1 MPGDGNGKHP
11 RRSSVYRIHLPLLVS
26 EGTQFCAI
34 RSHLQNAGFVMV
46 KRATDRSISG
56 ASSFTRKGNRVGMA
70 GPIAIVSG
78 WPPRPAWLHPVKS
91 ASVQSDLALLLFR
104 LLRHDLDSLINPRR
118 KTPRLARAYYK
129 HLVNEWKLNKS
140 RLKIAGILGT
150 RWRRHPRSR
159 WEISTTRARWA
170 SSSTSASAIARLD
183 GSRLASHSS
192 RR

>member
-1 MPGDGNGKHP
+1 
-11 RRSSVYRIHLPLLVS
+11 
-26 EGTQFCAI
+26 
-34 RSHLQNAGFVMV
+34 MV
-46 KRATDRSISG
+46 KAAARAARFLG
-56 ASSFTRKGNRVGMA
+56 ASSSFTRKGNRVGIA
-70 GPIAIVSG
+70 DPIAIVG

-104 LLRHDLDSLINPRR
+104 LLRHDRDSLMNPRP

-140 RLKIAGILGT
+140 GLKIAGILRP

-170 SSSTSASAIARLD
+170 SCSTSASAIARLD
-183 GSRLASHSS
+183 ASRLASHSS